1 MADPAAAG
9 GAPREEDDDALA
21 GGEAEDALALV
32 EPAPDMSKHKS
43 GIIPIL
49 QCVAAALQGGPSA
62 SSLTLRA
69 ARRNL
74 VATVNL
80 DCKLDLKTIT
90 LHARNAEYNPKARGC
105 SCRQRWV
112 PAER

>member
-9 GAPREEDDDALA
+9 PSAPPPDDDALA
-21 GGEAEDALALV
+21 AGEAEDALALA
-32 EPAPDMSKHKS
+32 EPAPDMSRHKS

-49 QCVAAALQGGPSA
+49 QCVAAAARAGPRSA
-62 SSLTLRA
+62 LTCCA
-69 ARRNL
+69 VRRNL

-105 SCRQRWV
+105 CCL
-112 PAER
+112 AALGA

>member
-1 MADPAAAG
+1 MADPADAAAAMEDDGG
-9 GAPREEDDDALA
+9 GAGAE
-21 GGEAEDALALV
+21 EAEDALALP

-49 QCVAAALQGGPSA
+49 QCVWPLRCAVGVCLTTPSA
-62 SSLTLRA
+62 Q
-69 ARRNL
+69 RNL

-90 LHARNAEYNPKARGC
+90 LHARNAEYNPKARHRLPCAHACLGGL
-105 SCRQRWV
+105 R
-112 PAER
+112 